1 MAAINLTGLI
11 EDGGAGASVSSPTI
25 MASRIGL
32 LESDPGKST
41 GIVVFGPTLMSQ
53 RTGVVTRRLADTG
66 TGSGVAVSKESW
78 S

>member
-11 EDGGAGASVSSPTI
+11 EDGGAGASVSAP
-25 MASRIGL
+25 
-32 LESDPGKST
+32 
-41 GIVVFGPTLMSQ
+41 IVVFGPVLMSQ

-66 TGSGVAVSKESW
+66 TGSGVAASKESW